1 MKRKKLRLEDV
12 RFVVLDEADEML
24 NMGFIEDVE
33 LIVSQCNEERRM
45 LLFSATMPARI
56 LSLAERY
63 MGEYDV
69 VRVKNKPLITKSI
82 EQPYVED
89 RSDQKFDALCRIL
102 EMEGD
107 FYGIVFSI
115 RKVESTELSI

>member
-63 MGEYDV
+63 MGEYDLVRFVFHPDEIIFPHITSGPDFV
-69 VRVKNKPLITKSI
+69 VGRTL
-82 EQPYVED
+82 
-89 RSDQKFDALCRIL
+89 
-102 EMEGD
+102 
-107 FYGIVFSI
+107 YGGI
-115 RKVESTELSI
+115 